1 MKPTVELILERID
14 QGAAIASPEG
24 TITYANERLAAMA
37 GASRHALLGLPL
49 ARLVRREGEQRLANL
64 QRPFSSLRVRALSV
78 QLPDRALWLFT
89 ALAPQPR
96 EATADRDLRDF
107 IASLGR
113 ELRRLSAPI
122 GRSTAA
128 LRLACA
134 GEAAAREL
142 DTIQHCASQVRDLA
156 ERMCDAPGSIQGGPV

>member
-1 MKPTVELILERID
+1 MKPTIELILERID
-14 QGAAIASPEG
+14 QGAALASREG

-37 GASRHALLGLPL
+37 GGPRRALLGMPL

-64 QRPFSSLRVRALSV
+64 QRPFSSLRVRVLSV

-96 EATADRDLRDF
+96 EETADRDLRDF

-113 ELRRLSAPI
+113 EFRSLSAPI
-122 GRSTAA
+122 SRSTAS
-128 LRLACA
+128 LRLQLA
-134 GEAAAREL
+134 GDAASREL
-142 DTIQHCASQVRDLA
+142 DTIERCASQVRDLA
-156 ERMCDAPGSIQGGPV
+156 ERMCDASGRAQGSAV